1 MRKILKIVDLST
13 GFGDLTMPHRRT
25 GNFFAGGGGGGG
37 SGKPFAQ
44 KILESCQNFYEAVRK
59 KRGPYDVTT

>member
-25 GNFFAGGGGGGG
+25 GNFFAGGGAGG
-37 SGKPFAQ
+37 A
-44 KILESCQNFYEAVRK
+44 EEAVNHLRK
-59 KRGPYDVTT
+59 KFSKVAKIFTK